1 MQELRGPHEK
11 QNDSNGYETASGTK
25 LRRKPDRA
33 EETLDSGVSAGESK
47 EHGHFR
53 TWWSD
58 YQKKMRSAF
67 QAILLKLQMQGEQ

>member
-1 MQELRGPHEK
+1 MKSKTTATDMRPQVEQNSVANRIEQE
-11 QNDSNGYETASGTK
+11 Q
-25 LRRKPDRA
+25 A